1 MLLPPADEGLVV
13 CPDDQVANITVTVQ
27 PRSGTLLAWSLWLV
41 MFGCCATGL
50 LATLGLIRPLTLAVL
65 AEGAAYALIFPLAY
79 GTIGLV
85 LMLRRPDNPI
95 GWLYAAAGLVWSSV
109 IPLDPWV
116 DQLIVLRVV
125 PRIADVV
132 VNAALLCLPVA
143 IGLAVLR
150 YRLWDLDRLVS
161 RTVTYTLVT
170 ALLIVPYHP
179 GPGKAAPQGS
189 ASAGGI
195 GPNRSHQSSPS
206 VGSAL
211 PGTEHALAGTIRCH
225 ACKDAC
231 A

>member
-1 MLLPPADEGLVV
+1 V
-13 CPDDQVANITVTVQ
+13 
-27 PRSGTLLAWSLWLV
+27 
-41 MFGCCATGL
+41 
-50 LATLGLIRPLTLAVL
+50 LT
-65 AEGAAYALIFPLAY
+65 
-79 GTIGLV
+79 
-85 LMLRRPDNPI
+85 LRRPDNPI

-125 PRIADVV
+125 PR
-132 VNAALLCLPVA
+132 
-143 IGLAVLR
+143 R
-150 YRLWDLDRLVS
+150 